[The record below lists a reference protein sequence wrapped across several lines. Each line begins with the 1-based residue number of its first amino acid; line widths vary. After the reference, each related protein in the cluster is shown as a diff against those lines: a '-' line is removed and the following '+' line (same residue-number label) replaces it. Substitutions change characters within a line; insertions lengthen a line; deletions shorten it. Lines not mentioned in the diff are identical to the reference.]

1 MKDGYRSKI
10 TNITGANPSNI
21 KYDGIRSQIA
31 YAQAISVTFR

>member
-31 YAQAISVTFR
+31 YVDISVTFR